1 MSTPPAWFVPRRD
14 AQMPDPCP
22 IAGRILHSSSRIRHH
37 AVVAS
42 AVQAHEELVT
52 HLVRTSP
59 LSQSEA
65 ARVVAEVFGYFGE
78 SVEEFVRR
86 RHRELKTGGLT
97 NEQAFA
103 LIAAELPARRVTPP
117 QLSLRQLRRVVYG

>member
-1 MSTPPAWFVPRRD
+1 MLHYG
-14 AQMPDPCP
+14 AQ
-22 IAGRILHSSSRIRHH
+22 IRHP

-42 AVQAHEELVT
+42 AAQAHEELLT

-65 ARVVAEVFGYFGE
+65 ARIVAEVLGYFGE

>member
-1 MSTPPAWFVPRRD
+1 MVPARAHVS
-14 AQMPDPCP
+14 PDEPKFQ
-22 IAGRILHSSSRIRHH
+22 ILARYRARILHYGAGIRHP

-65 ARVVAEVFGYFGE
+65 ARVVAEVLGYFGE
-78 SVEEFVRR
+78 SAEEFVRR

-117 QLSLRQLRRVVYG
+117 QFSLRQLRRVVYG

>member
-1 MSTPPAWFVPRRD
+1 
-14 AQMPDPCP
+14 MPGPTHKCK
-22 IAGRILHSSSRIRHH
+22 ISARHRAESLQYSALIGQP

-42 AVQAHEELVT
+42 AVQAQRELVT
-52 HLVRTSP
+52 HLVRSSS

-65 ARVVAEVFGYFGE
+65 ARVVAEVLGYFGE
-78 SVEEFVRR
+78 PVEEFVRR

-103 LIAAELPARRVTPP
+103 VIAAELPARRVTPP

>member
-1 MSTPPAWFVPRRD
+1 MRFCPTISHPARVT
-14 AQMPDPCP
+14 
-22 IAGRILHSSSRIRHH
+22 
-37 AVVAS
+37 S

-52 HLVRTSP
+52 HLTRTSP
-59 LSQSEA
+59 LSQGEA
-65 ARVVAEVFGYFGE
+65 ARVVAEVLGYFGE
-78 SVEEFVRR
+78 TVEEFVCR

-103 LIAAELPARRVTPP
+103 RIAAELPARRVAPP

>member
-1 MSTPPAWFVPRRD
+1 MLRSKCQILARLR
-14 AQMPDPCP
+14 
-22 IAGRILHSSSRIRHH
+22 AGILHSGAKIRHP

-65 ARVVAEVFGYFGE
+65 ARVVAEVLGYFGE
-78 SVEEFVRR
+78 SAEEFVRR

>member
-1 MSTPPAWFVPRRD
+1 
-14 AQMPDPCP
+14 MPDPCP

-52 HLVRTSP
+52 HLARTSP
-59 LSQSEA
+59 LSQGEA
-65 ARVVAEVFGYFGE
+65 ARVVAEVLGYFGE
-78 SVEEFVRR
+78 SMEEFVRR
-86 RHRELKTGGLT
+86 RHRELKTEGLT
-97 NEQAFA
+97 NEQVFA
-103 LIAAELPARRVTPP
+103 RIAAELPARRVAPP

>member
-1 MSTPPAWFVPRRD
+1 MARAGAHASAD
-14 AQMPDPCP
+14 AQVQDFCP
-22 IAGRILHSSSRIRHH
+22 VSGRNLALQCRIRHP

-42 AVQAHEELVT
+42 AMQAHEELVT
-52 HLVRTSP
+52 LLVRSSP

-65 ARVVAEVFGYFGE
+65 ARVVAEVLGYFGE
-78 SVEEFVRR
+78 PVEEFVRR

-97 NEQAFA
+97 NERAFV

-117 QLSLRQLRRVVYG
+117 RLSLRQLRRVVYG